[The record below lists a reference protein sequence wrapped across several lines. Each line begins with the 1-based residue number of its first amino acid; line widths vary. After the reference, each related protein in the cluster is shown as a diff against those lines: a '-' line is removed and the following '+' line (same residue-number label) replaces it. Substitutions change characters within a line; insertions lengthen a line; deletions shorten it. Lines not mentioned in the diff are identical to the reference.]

1 MIIVISSMEET
12 DMDDFINNEF
22 LEPEITEDDES
33 SIYLSIGDLMSGLLM
48 FFALLFITALLQL
61 AEREAPKEDVIS
73 QIFQEMKSQNI
84 NVKVNPK
91 TGDVSIDDS
100 ILFDQGSTQLKPAGK
115 DFLRKFIPVY
125 SRVIFSEDEFQKVIN
140 RVVIEGH
147 TSSEGDDKTNLQLS
161 VLRSSSVYNYIFSE
175 MNFKDKDFL
184 GQKILAA
191 GRGEIEADQ
200 KRDNP
205 ADRKVLFRFQFR
217 SDELNQ
223 QASKKLPKKEK

>member
-1 MIIVISSMEET
+1 MVILVMEET
-12 DMDDFINNEF
+12 DMDDFINHEF
-22 LEPEITEDDES
+22 LEPEISDDDES

-61 AEREAPKEDVIS
+61 AEREAPKKDVIS

-100 ILFDQGSTQLKPAGK
+100 ILFDKGSTQLKPAGK

-125 SRVIFSEDEFQKVIN
+125 SRVIFSEDEFQEVIN

-161 VLRSSSVYNYIFSE
+161 VLRSSSVYNYIFAE
-175 MNFKDKDFL
+175 MNFKDKDSL
-184 GQKILAA
+184 EQKILAA